1 MFIFF
6 LLVLGLRNID
16 VIRKDC
22 CRERILNVI
31 DVFLK
36 EIRGDRVV
44 LENIKISGNELF
56 VKDRKY
62 DIADDVFVFGFGKAA
77 GEMARGIFRLFGSRL
92 KGGIINTDHEV
103 NIPKVKVNIASHPLP
118 DTQTVEYSKEIIE
131 AIGAVDKKD
140 FIIFLITGGASS
152 LFEVP
157 SVPLGY
163 YRKVIGKALKSGKG
177 IEKINEIRTK
187 FSLVKG
193 GKLLKYV
200 NVPWIS
206 LIMSDVLGNPKY
218 VGSGPTYNSKYI
230 DRNVVVADNMYARK
244 KFAQVSESAGMPVV
258 LYVRDITFDLKDAAD
273 FVYHKNCNMNV
284 VMGGEITVKLEED
297 IGIGGR
303 NEELAL
309 FLSRHIR
316 GTNKVFVAMGTDG
329 KDGNSPATGAIVDG
343 RTYDLI
349 GEDGW
354 NYAVNRHDSYTV
366 LNISGDTIITGA
378 TGSNLADIYSC
389 FICDFI

>member
-1 MFIFF
+1 M
-6 LLVLGLRNID
+6 LGIRNID

-44 LENIKISGNELF
+44 FENIKLSGNELF

-77 GEMARGIFRLFGSRL
+77 GEMAVGLSRLLGSRL

-103 NIPKVKVNIASHPLP
+103 EIPKVKVNIASHPLP
-118 DTQTVEYSKEIIE
+118 DTQTVEYSKEILE
-131 AIGAVDKKD
+131 AIGAVNENE
-140 FIIFLITGGASS
+140 FIIFLVTGGASS

-163 YRKVIGKALKSGKG
+163 YRKEVGKALKSGKG
-177 IEKINEIRTK
+177 IEKINKIRTK
-187 FSLVKG
+187 LSLVKG

-200 NVPWIS
+200 NAPWIS
-206 LIMSDVLGNPKY
+206 IIMSDVLGNPKY
-218 VGSGPTYNSKYI
+218 VGSGPTYNSRYL
-230 DRNVVVADNMYARK
+230 DRNVVIADNMYARK
-244 KFAQVSESAGMPVV
+244 KFAHVNELAGMPIF
-258 LYVRDITFDLKDAAD
+258 LSNRDITFDLKEAAD
-273 FVYHKNCNMNV
+273 FIIYNNCSMNV
-284 VMGGEITVKLEED
+284 VMGGEVTVKLGDD

-303 NEELAL
+303 NEELSL
-309 FLSRHIR
+309 FLSKHIR
-316 GTNKVFVAMGTDG
+316 GTKKVFVAIGTDG

-349 GEDGW
+349 GEDRW
-354 NYAVNRHDSYTV
+354 KYAMNRHDSYTA

-389 FICDFI
+389 FICDSI